1 MAELATTQQLFGGS
15 MMSPIPDPYPV
26 YRRLRDEQPVIALNT
41 MMGIIHMVT
50 RYDDIA
56 MILRDQRR
64 FSSRGN
70 ARGIGLVMGRTLLEM
85 DGVEHVRH
93 RNLISPF
100 FSPHSMRSSMPPVVD
115 EIVHALID
123 GFVGDGRAD
132 LVKQFTFVFPMRVI
146 AHIIGVPIDDY
157 AQFHHM
163 ALDLIS
169 MGDDPARAFAA
180 SQALVEYLTPLLAA
194 RKVEPTDDLLSKL
207 LHAEID
213 GQRLTDEEVI
223 NFLRLLLPA
232 GADTTY
238 RLSGT
243 CLHVLLTQP
252 DVREAVLADRGKIE
266 PLIQEVLRW
275 ESPVQFVSRETTEP
289 VVVSGHE
296 IPAEALLSVT
306 IGSANRDERKFADP
320 DRFDLERKNDD
331 HLGFGFGQHFCAGS
345 HLARLETRAALNA
358 LLDRLPN
365 LRLRPDEP
373 SRVVG
378 LAFRSPD
385 RLPVVFG

>member
-15 MMSPIPDPYPV
+15 MMSPIPDPYPA

-100 FSPHSMRSSMPPVVD
+100 FSPLSMRSSMPPVVD

-123 GFVGDGRAD
+123 GFVGDGCAD

>member
-1 MAELATTQQLFGGS
+1 MSEMATTQQLFGGS

-26 YRRLRDEQPVIALNT
+26 YRRLRDEQPVIALDT

-100 FSPHSMRSSMPPVVD
+100 FSPLSMRSSMPPVVE
-115 EIVHALID
+115 EIVHDLID
-123 GFVGDGRAD
+123 GFAGDGCAD

-146 AHIIGVPIDDY
+146 AHIIGVPIEDY

-169 MGDDPARAFAA
+169 MGDDPERAFAA
-180 SQALVEYLTPLLAA
+180 SRSLVEYLTPLLERRRA
-194 RKVEPTDDLLSKL
+194 EPTEDLLSKL

-213 GQRLTDEEVI
+213 GQRLSDEEVI

-252 DVREAVLADRGKIE
+252 EVREAVLADRGKIDS
-266 PLIQEVLRW
+266 LIEEVLRW
-275 ESPVQFVSRETTEP
+275 ESPVQFVSRETTET

-296 IPAEALLSVT
+296 IPAAALLSVT

-320 DRFDLERKNDD
+320 DRFDLERRNAD

-345 HLARLETRAALNA
+345 HLARLETRTALNA

-365 LRLRPDEP
+365 LRLRADEP
-373 SRVVG
+373 SRIVG